1 MVDIYDEYYVRSWYI
16 FLFCNALIL
25 GFPCCFRS
33 YSKTASGLRSKVK
46 KMLDKKALLG
56 TPSTTGSFENI
67 LLYNRIP
74 YLNSLGLRCN
84 CSKHIHDI
92 LKVESFFV
100 IYLKWNPS
108 IGLFFSL
115 PSICLLF
122 FSYKKIGDG

>member
-1 MVDIYDEYYVRSWYI
+1 MVYFLWLLHVIFESILFLMINLCKMIVHVIYDEYVRSWYI

-33 YSKTASGLRSKVK
+33 YSKTANGLRSKVK

-74 YLNSLGLRCN
+74 YLNSLGYEVNALN
-84 CSKHIHDI
+84 I
-92 LKVESFFV
+92 FM
-100 IYLKWNPS
+100 IYLKWKPS
-108 IGLFFSL
+108 SW
-115 PSICLLF
+115 
-122 FSYKKIGDG
+122 YT